1 MNDKLLNKKS
11 IALEIKNLTKIV
23 RNRKILDEVSFS
35 VPKGS
40 ITIFV
45 GENGAGKST
54 TIKCIL
60 DLFYYNSGEIKI
72 LVLIRKTHFHA
83 KMLVMFLKKKISL
96 KILLKIS
103 YYNMVNYVINHLL
116 I

>member
-11 IALEIKNLTKIV
+11 IALEIKNLIKIV

-45 GENGAGKST
+45 GENGVGKST

-72 LVLIRKTHFHA
+72 LSWFEKPTFTQKCWLCSWKRKFH
-83 KMLVMFLKKKISL
+83 
-96 KILLKIS
+96 
-103 YYNMVNYVINHLL
+103 
-116 I
+116 

>member
-1 MNDKLLNKKS
+1 MENTYKS
-11 IALEIKNLTKIV
+11 KFALEIKNLTKIV

-35 VPKGS
+35 IPKGS

-54 TIKCIL
+54 TIKCVL

-83 KMLVMFLKKKISL
+83 KMFVMFLKKKISL

>member
-1 MNDKLLNKKS
+1 MENTYKNKF
-11 IALEIKNLTKIV
+11 ALEIKNLTKIV

-72 LVLIRKTHFHA
+72 FFFCPEDNFAMFVLLCK
-83 KMLVMFLKKKISL
+83 
-96 KILLKIS
+96 
-103 YYNMVNYVINHLL
+103 
-116 I
+116 